1 GALARPSGAG
11 LRARRGALPIV
22 GGRGRAEVAVGGRA
36 ADAVGG
42 DDPVAGALGL
52 HRAAADGRRVGAVIG
67 LVGGRDRGGHRALAD
82 VGGGRG
88 GDGAQLVV
96 ALVGAGQGDVGGDLL
111 AVGGGGRA
119 ERSEEGRAARE
130 GGGVGE
136 A

>member
-1 GALARPSGAG
+1 LA
-11 LRARRGALPIV
+11 V
-22 GGRGRAEVAVGGRA
+22 GGGGRAEVAVGGRA

-52 HRAAADGRRVGAVIG
+52 HRAAADGRRVE
-67 LVGGRDRGGHRALAD
+67 VGRAPGRGRDRGGHRALAD

-88 GDGAQLVV
+88 GVGAQLGV

-119 ERSEEGRAARE
+119 EVAVGGRAADAV
-130 GGGVGE
+130 GGDDPVAGALGLHRAAADGRRV
-136 A
+136 